1 MEARLCST
9 VALRAALYT
18 NAVRSA
24 VHHQGTCGKH
34 ERSSQLPTS
43 VSGKQCIGYFG
54 AAEGQHTR
62 ITPVWNIVPHFK
74 VGVKETPLP
83 KVPLGTAVVR
93 GCWHSRLY
101 QALSMR
107 CNGRRENYLPFL
119 GGNGCPTSPIILFV
133 RGVIVEFL
141 CSPLAPCGTHCVPRP
156 GGRLTSIVGDPN
168 QIHPLVNWII

>member
-1 MEARLCST
+1 MVHSCST
-9 VALRAALYT
+9 CCPVPEYGSKCCTPPRDLRKK
-18 NAVRSA
+18 N
-24 VHHQGTCGKH
+24 
-34 ERSSQLPTS
+34 ERSSQLHAS
-43 VSGKQCIGYFG
+43 VSGGRCRGYFG

-62 ITPVWNIVPHFK
+62 IAPVWNIVPHFK
-74 VGVKETPLP
+74 VGVEESPLP
-83 KVPLGTAVVR
+83 KVPLGTAAVR

-107 CNGRRENYLPFL
+107 CNGRREHYLPFL
-119 GGNGCPTSPIILFV
+119 GGNGCPTSSIILFV

>member
-9 VALRAALYT
+9 VALRAALYP

-107 CNGRRENYLPFL
+107 CNGRRETIYPSLAAMDVLPAQL
-119 GGNGCPTSPIILFV
+119 S
-133 RGVIVEFL
+133 
-141 CSPLAPCGTHCVPRP
+141 CSCEAPSWSSSVLSWHHVARTASQGLAD
-156 GGRLTSIVGDPN
+156 S
-168 QIHPLVNWII
+168 